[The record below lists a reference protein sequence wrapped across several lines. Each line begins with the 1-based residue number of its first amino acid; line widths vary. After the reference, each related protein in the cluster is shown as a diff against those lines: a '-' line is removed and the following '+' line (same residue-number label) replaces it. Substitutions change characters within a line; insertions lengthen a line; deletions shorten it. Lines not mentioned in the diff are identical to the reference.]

1 MLNRED
7 KEILLLVDCSFLF
20 VCGFLSLCVQQSKT
34 SFQSSEDG
42 IAQDKLL
49 IGNSQELNYSVC
61 ATSILTC
68 CMHFYV
74 SFSFIFSFES
84 WIACNT

>member
-20 VCGFLSLCVQQSKT
+20 VCGFLSLCVEQSKT

-49 IGNSQELNYSVC
+49 VGNSQV
-61 ATSILTC
+61 TPFIHTIQSILC
-68 CMHFYV
+68 LQLQY
-74 SFSFIFSFES
+74 
-84 WIACNT
+84 